1 MDTNFSTAQQLIF
14 DIFHM
19 PIHPL
24 DSYEAIETFSRTYM
38 LHISQKF
45 FNTEILIDLI
55 NELRFKKILEIT
67 DRFQIHFFLLLL
79 QEVPIAVGPFCSLI
93 LTKEDCIKHPNLFSI
108 ASLSIDDLLIYRNQ
122 FPVIE
127 MAFALKI
134 VRALIHQSDPSI
146 ENLEITHIDHTDTK
160 LLLEQD
166 SEKPLRKN
174 YAGLIQERYQLEQR
188 FIYNI
193 EHGNSHAA
201 ILNLR
206 NMQQDVAFL
215 KTIGTTLESERIGA
229 AIVRTMARIAAMK
242 AGLPAA
248 TIDVLSKEN
257 TIKIFQANSVDSIY
271 QEKEN
276 MVIRFCREIRIH
288 QSQNYSNLIL
298 SAIHYIEYYYSQNIT
313 VSQIADELSVS
324 VNYLISQFRKETS
337 LTPGKYI
344 LKTRLKQAI
353 RLLSNTDLNIQN
365 ISTMVGI
372 PDTNYFIKLFK
383 QEYSMTPLQYRKYQ
397 RL

>member
-1 MDTNFSTAQQLIF
+1 MDTRFLTAQQLIF
-14 DIFHM
+14 DIFHI
-19 PIHPL
+19 PICPL
-24 DSYEAIETFSRTYM
+24 DSYEAIENFSKTHM
-38 LHISQKF
+38 LHISQQV
-45 FNTEILIDLI
+45 FNTDVLVELIH
-55 NELRFKKILEIT
+55 ELHSKKILEIT
-67 DRFQIHFFLLLL
+67 DRFQIHFFLVLL
-79 QEVPIAVGPFCSLI
+79 QETPIAVGPFCSLI
-93 LTKEDCIKHPNLFSI
+93 LTKEDCIKHPSLF
-108 ASLSIDDLLIYRNQ
+108 ASVHIDDLLIYRNQ
-122 FPVIE
+122 FPVVE

-134 VRALIHQSDPSI
+134 VRALVHQSEPSI
-146 ENLEITHIDHTDTK
+146 ENIEITHIDSANTK
-160 LLLEQD
+160 NPLKQS

-188 FIYNI
+188 FMHNI

-215 KTIGTTLESERIGA
+215 KTIGTTLENERIGA
-229 AIVRTMARIAAMK
+229 AIVRTMTRIAALK

-257 TIKIFQANSVDSIY
+257 TIKVFQSASVDDIY
-271 QEKEN
+271 QEKEKL
-276 MVIRFCREIRIH
+276 VLRFCREIRIH
-288 QSQNYSNLIL
+288 QSKNYSNLVS
-298 SAIHYIEYYYSQNIT
+298 SAMHYIEYYYSQNIT

-324 VNYLISQFRKETS
+324 VNHLISQFRTETG

-344 LKTRLKQAI
+344 LTTRLKQAV
-353 RLLSNTDLNIQN
+353 RLLSNTDLSIQN
-365 ISTMVGI
+365 VSTMVGI
-372 PDTNYFIKLFK
+372 LDTNYFIKLFK